1 MDTPLLQYLRTRR
14 TVPALQ
20 LGAPGP
26 DADTLLDILTIAAR
40 VPDHGKLAP
49 WRFITYEMQNR
60 ATLVGRLEAM
70 ASRLTD
76 GIERDKRMQKVAIF
90 AATPVVVGV
99 VSAPVDNPKIPLWEQ
114 QLSAAAVCMN
124 AVHATH
130 GHGFSAQWLT
140 DWFAY
145 DREASALLGLRD
157 DEAVAGFIHMGT
169 PKLPPT
175 ERDRPD
181 VNALL
186 SAWTPHQPE

>member
-1 MDTPLLQYLRTRR
+1 MDTALLQHLRTRR

-26 DADTLLDILTIAAR
+26 DHGTLLDILTIAAR
-40 VPDHGKLAP
+40 VPDHGKLTP
-49 WRFITYEMQNR
+49 WRFIHYGLENR
-60 ATLVGRLEAM
+60 ATLVSGLEVL
-70 ASRLTD
+70 ASREPEGT
-76 GIERDKRMQKVAIF
+76 ERDKRLQKVAIF

-99 VSAPVDNPKIPLWEQ
+99 VSAPVDSPQIPLWEQ

-145 DREASALLGLRD
+145 DRAATALLGLHG

-169 PKLPPT
+169 PKLLPT

-181 VNALL
+181 INALL
-186 SAWTPHQPE
+186 SAWTPHLSE